1 MIAAIH
7 AGWKGAFK
15 GIIKRTLNFMIK
27 KGCDPKNV
35 TAVIGPCISVKN
47 YEVKKD
53 FIKKLIKKDGKNK
66 KFFKKIQ
73 NKDFFDLKKYVL
85 SQLKA
90 LNIKKIDIINKNTF
104 NPKNN
109 FFSARRSISRNE
121 NDYGRNISVIMIN
134 WQYLMKLLTGNSN
147 KPLSKNIA
155 KYLKSKLVNSSIKK
169 FSDGEIYIEIN
180 ENIRGNSIFIIQ
192 SISSPA
198 NDNLMELL
206 LCIDALK
213 RSSAKNITA
222 VIPYFGYARQD
233 RKVVPRTSISAKLV
247 SNLITKAGA
256 DRVVT
261 VDLHAGQIQGFFDIP
276 VDNLFATPIFARH
289 AKKNIKSKNI
299 ICVAPDVGGTER
311 ARALGKILNVE
322 LAIVD
327 KRRPKPGQSKVMN
340 VIGNVKGKT
349 CIIVDDIIDSG
360 GTIVNAAKALKD
372 RGAKEVYVYIT
383 HGVLS
388 GEAVD
393 KIKKSVIRKLVIT
406 DTIDNHDKI
415 KNVKNIEVLP
425 ISALMG
431 EAIKRISNSTSV
443 SDLFK

>member
-1 MIAAIH
+1 
-7 AGWKGAFK
+7 
-15 GIIKRTLNFMIK
+15 
-27 KGCDPKNV
+27 
-35 TAVIGPCISVKN
+35 
-47 YEVKKD
+47 
-53 FIKKLIKKDGKNK
+53 
-66 KFFKKIQ
+66 
-73 NKDFFDLKKYVL
+73 
-85 SQLKA
+85 
-90 LNIKKIDIINKNTF
+90 
-104 NPKNN
+104 
-109 FFSARRSISRNE
+109 
-121 NDYGRNISVIMIN
+121 
-134 WQYLMKLLTGNSN
+134 MKLLTGNSN
-147 KPLSKNIA
+147 KVLSKNIA
-155 KYLKSKLVNSSIKK
+155 KYLKTKLVNSSIRK
-169 FSDGEIYIEIN
+169 FADGEIYIEIN

-276 VDNLFATPIFARH
+276 VDNLFSTPIFARH
-289 AKKNIKSKNI
+289 AKKHIKSKKI

-311 ARALGKILNVE
+311 ARALGKLLNVG

-327 KRRPKPGQSKVMN
+327 KRRPKPGQSQVMN
-340 VIGNVKGKT
+340 VIGDVKNQT

-360 GTIVNAAKALKD
+360 GTIVNAAKALKQ

-388 GEAVD
+388 GDAVK
-393 KIKKSVIRKLVIT
+393 KIKNSVIKNLVIT
-406 DTIDNHDKI
+406 DTIDNSLKT

-425 ISALMG
+425 ISGLMG

>member
-1 MIAAIH
+1 
-7 AGWKGAFK
+7 
-15 GIIKRTLNFMIK
+15 
-27 KGCDPKNV
+27 
-35 TAVIGPCISVKN
+35 
-47 YEVKKD
+47 
-53 FIKKLIKKDGKNK
+53 
-66 KFFKKIQ
+66 
-73 NKDFFDLKKYVL
+73 
-85 SQLKA
+85 
-90 LNIKKIDIINKNTF
+90 
-104 NPKNN
+104 
-109 FFSARRSISRNE
+109 
-121 NDYGRNISVIMIN
+121 
-134 WQYLMKLLTGNSN
+134 MKLLTGNSN
-147 KPLSKNIA
+147 KILSKNIA
-155 KYLKSKLVNSSIKK
+155 RYLKTKLVNSSIRK
-169 FSDGEIYIEIN
+169 FADGEIYIEIN

-247 SNLITKAGA
+247 SNLITNAGA

-276 VDNLFATPIFARH
+276 VDNLFSTPIFARH
-289 AKKNIKSKNI
+289 ARKKIKSKKI

-311 ARALGKILNVE
+311 ARALGKLLGVG

-340 VIGNVKGKT
+340 VIGDVKDQT

-360 GTIVNAAKALKD
+360 GTIVNAAKALKE
-372 RGAKEVYVYIT
+372 RGAKDVYVYIT
-383 HGVLS
+383 HGVLT
-388 GEAVD
+388 GDAVK
-393 KIKKSVIRKLVIT
+393 KIKNSVIKNLVIT
-406 DTIDNHDKI
+406 DTIDNVEKT

-425 ISALMG
+425 VSGLMG

>member
-1 MIAAIH
+1 
-7 AGWKGAFK
+7 
-15 GIIKRTLNFMIK
+15 
-27 KGCDPKNV
+27 
-35 TAVIGPCISVKN
+35 
-47 YEVKKD
+47 
-53 FIKKLIKKDGKNK
+53 
-66 KFFKKIQ
+66 
-73 NKDFFDLKKYVL
+73 
-85 SQLKA
+85 
-90 LNIKKIDIINKNTF
+90 
-104 NPKNN
+104 
-109 FFSARRSISRNE
+109 
-121 NDYGRNISVIMIN
+121 
-134 WQYLMKLLTGNSN
+134 MKLLTGNSN
-147 KPLSKNIA
+147 KVLSRNIA
-155 KYLKSKLVNSSIKK
+155 KYLKTKLVNSSIRK
-169 FSDGEIYIEIN
+169 FADGEIYVEIN
-180 ENIRGNSIFIIQ
+180 ENIRGNSIFIVQ
-192 SISSPA
+192 SVSSPA

-256 DRVVT
+256 DRIVT

-289 AKKNIKSKNI
+289 VRKKIKSKKI

-311 ARALGKILNVE
+311 ARALGKLLNVG

-327 KRRPKPGQSKVMN
+327 KRRPKPGQSQVMN
-340 VIGNVKGKT
+340 VIGDVKGKT
-349 CIIVDDIIDSG
+349 CVIVDDIIDSG
-360 GTIVNAAKALKD
+360 GTIVNAAKALKE

-388 GEAVD
+388 GDAVK
-393 KIKKSVIRKLVIT
+393 KIKNSVIENLVIT
-406 DTIDNHDKI
+406 DTIDNGDKT

-425 ISALMG
+425 ISGLMG

-443 SDLFK
+443 SDLYK

>member
-1 MIAAIH
+1 
-7 AGWKGAFK
+7 
-15 GIIKRTLNFMIK
+15 
-27 KGCDPKNV
+27 
-35 TAVIGPCISVKN
+35 
-47 YEVKKD
+47 
-53 FIKKLIKKDGKNK
+53 
-66 KFFKKIQ
+66 
-73 NKDFFDLKKYVL
+73 
-85 SQLKA
+85 
-90 LNIKKIDIINKNTF
+90 
-104 NPKNN
+104 
-109 FFSARRSISRNE
+109 
-121 NDYGRNISVIMIN
+121 
-134 WQYLMKLLTGNSN
+134 MKLLTGNSN
-147 KPLSKNIA
+147 KVLSKNIA
-155 KYLKSKLVNSSIKK
+155 KYLESKLVNSRIRK
-169 FSDGEIYIEIN
+169 FADGEIYVEIN

-192 SISSPA
+192 SVSSPA

-206 LCIDALK
+206 LCIDALR

-256 DRVVT
+256 DRVMT

-289 AKKNIKSKNI
+289 VKKKIKSKKI

-311 ARALGKILNVE
+311 ARALGKLLNVG

-327 KRRPKPGQSKVMN
+327 KRRPKPGQSQVMN
-340 VIGNVKGKT
+340 VIGDVKDQT

-360 GTIVNAAKALKD
+360 GTIINAAKALKK
-372 RGAKEVYVYIT
+372 RGAKDVYVYIT

-388 GEAVD
+388 GDAVK
-393 KIKKSVIRKLVIT
+393 KIKESVIKNLVIT
-406 DTIDNHDKI
+406 DTIDNGEKT

-425 ISALMG
+425 ISGLMG

>member
-1 MIAAIH
+1 
-7 AGWKGAFK
+7 
-15 GIIKRTLNFMIK
+15 
-27 KGCDPKNV
+27 
-35 TAVIGPCISVKN
+35 
-47 YEVKKD
+47 
-53 FIKKLIKKDGKNK
+53 
-66 KFFKKIQ
+66 
-73 NKDFFDLKKYVL
+73 
-85 SQLKA
+85 
-90 LNIKKIDIINKNTF
+90 
-104 NPKNN
+104 
-109 FFSARRSISRNE
+109 
-121 NDYGRNISVIMIN
+121 
-134 WQYLMKLLTGNSN
+134 MKLLSGNSN
-147 KPLSKNIA
+147 KLLSKKIS
-155 KYLKSKLVNSSIKK
+155 KVLRTKLVNSSIRK
-169 FSDGEIYIEIN
+169 FADGEIYIEIN

-206 LCIDALK
+206 LCVDALK

-261 VDLHAGQIQGFFDIP
+261 LDLHAGQIQGFFDIP

-289 AKKNIKSKNI
+289 IKKNIKTKDM

-311 ARALGKILNVE
+311 ARALGKILDVG

-327 KRRPKPGQSKVMN
+327 KRRPAPGKSKVMN
-340 VIGNVKGKT
+340 IIGNVKNKV
-349 CIIVDDIIDSG
+349 CILVDDIIDSG

-388 GEAVD
+388 GDAVR
-393 KIKKSVIRKLVIT
+393 KIQKSNIKKLVIT
-406 DTIDNHDKI
+406 DSIDN
-415 KNVKNIEVLP
+415 NNRVKSSRNIEVLT
-425 ISALMG
+425 ISNLLG
-431 EAIKRISNSTSV
+431 EAMKRISNSTSV

>member
-1 MIAAIH
+1 
-7 AGWKGAFK
+7 
-15 GIIKRTLNFMIK
+15 
-27 KGCDPKNV
+27 
-35 TAVIGPCISVKN
+35 
-47 YEVKKD
+47 
-53 FIKKLIKKDGKNK
+53 
-66 KFFKKIQ
+66 
-73 NKDFFDLKKYVL
+73 
-85 SQLKA
+85 
-90 LNIKKIDIINKNTF
+90 
-104 NPKNN
+104 
-109 FFSARRSISRNE
+109 
-121 NDYGRNISVIMIN
+121 
-134 WQYLMKLLTGNSN
+134 MKLLTGNSN
-147 KPLSKNIA
+147 KALSKNIS
-155 KYLKSKLVNSSIKK
+155 KYLKSKLVNSSIRK
-169 FSDGEIYIEIN
+169 FADGEIYIEIN

-276 VDNLFATPIFARH
+276 VDNLFSTPIFARH
-289 AKKNIKSKNI
+289 IKKKIKNKNI

-311 ARALGKILNVE
+311 ARALGKILNTS
-322 LAIVD
+322 LA
-327 KRRPKPGQSKVMN
+327 GQSQVMN
-340 VIGNVKGKT
+340 VIGDVKGKT

-360 GTIVNAAKALKD
+360 GTIVNAAKALKQ
-372 RGAKEVYVYIT
+372 RGAKEVYAYIT

-388 GEAVD
+388 GEAVK
-393 KIKKSVIRKLVIT
+393 KIKNSVIKNLVIT
-406 DTIDNHDKI
+406 DTIDNIGKT

-425 ISALMG
+425 ISGLMG